1 MNILACIG
9 SGGAGFSFCCMYIVK
24 PIKIGQI
31 PIIKKDGGSHG
42 IRPNALK
49 IVVGSFAARSCIHP

>member
-9 SGGAGFSFCCMYIVK
+9 SGGAGLSFCCMYMVK
-24 PIKIGQI
+24 PINTGQI
-31 PIIKKDGGSHG
+31 PIIINDGGSHG
-42 IRPNALK
+42 MRPKRLK